1 MMAAC
6 SQDEVVGV
14 NQDGIAYSVSAGMQ
28 TRAADSYCNNI
39 LPSSFKVWA
48 QSSEGL
54 YINGDRIVDNNGVW
68 TDESGTRYWPD
79 GKTLDFYA
87 EVNGDEVF
95 SFNAGAPSFND
106 FTVED
111 NVGNQ
116 RDLMYSVR
124 KGQSRSV
131 DKVHLNFRHA
141 LSQVCFRAKNNTKTM
156 SVVIK
161 GVSVGHLTNQGTF
174 TFPVTDTDDNYAHH
188 SDEPDDKELNG
199 GVWSLPT
206 DAQYNKRYDVTPL
219 GGDATLAP
227 GTACNLT
234 CPEENHRSGFDQTL
248 TLLPQTVNA
257 WNPKN
262 AEKKYDGA
270 YFLLNLEFSNITKDD
285 AGKEVATTLY
295 SGKAAIPVSVAW
307 EQGYRYI
314 YTFVFDEGGNG
325 GWTPYP
331 DPDDPDGPD
340 YPDDPEPVLATIKYD
355 VKVDDFIPVNPDGED
370 GTHMDT
376 GESGSYAYSSTLNL
390 HLNDGTGKTT
400 SLKVDSN
407 TTPYSFT
414 VPSEYIPTRD
424 GYTFLGWA
432 TAADA
437 EKADY
442 AQGAPVS
449 LDMEKE
455 SNDLYAV
462 WEAKVVFE
470 WTFELQGG
478 TEPDPQ
484 NAKFGGWKA
493 TSGRWNDG
501 DTRPL
506 PNVEPLR
513 EGYTFK
519 GWAMSEDG
527 EVRYQAGERVTLDK
541 DNPVLVFYAVWVEDE
556 TTIKFVDLG
565 LPSGTLWADRNLGS
579 TSISDPG
586 FYVGWGDNTGNMIS
600 GSGGDYPIFSP
611 RYNAGYTAFSN
622 IEFGGL
628 NGAYS
633 GYYNN
638 ISGNK
643 EYDVAANLSNGE
655 YCMPKPSNFIE
666 LVNNTTTKETV
677 IDGVSCY
684 VFTGKNGNSI
694 TIPLA
699 GVKLGSSSLLYGKA
713 FSLWTD
719 QCFYINRMY
728 GNDDGDNAVTF
739 SNEEIADVFV
749 GGAEFLYFIEKS
761 YRSSIRPIKAKN

>member
-174 TFPVTDTDDNYAHH
+174 KFPVTDTDDNYAHH

-199 GVWSLPT
+199 GVWTLPT

-219 GGDATLAP
+219 EGYATLAP

-234 CPEENHRSGFDQTL
+234 CPEKDHQSGFAQTL

-331 DPDDPDGPD
+331 DPDDPD

-355 VKVDDFIPVNPDGED
+355 VTVDDFIPVNPDGED

-400 SLKVDSN
+400 ILKVNSN

-414 VPSEYIPTRD
+414 VPSENIPVRD

-442 AQGAPVS
+442 AQGTPVS
-449 LDMEKE
+449 LDMGKE

-462 WEAKVVFE
+462 WEEAKTKITL
-470 WTFELQGG
+470 TFKENHEYAENIEGMPGNLEETVDKG
-478 TEPDPQ
+478 TEVTFTVP
-484 NAKFGGWKA
+484 NATPELTGW
-493 TSGRWNDG
+493 NF
-501 DTRPL
+501 L
-506 PNVEPLR
+506 
-513 EGYTFK
+513 
-519 GWAMSEDG
+519 GWADTPDG
-527 EVRYQAGERVTLDK
+527 EVLYESGDEITTDK
-541 DNPVLVFYAVWVEDE
+541 DKTLYAKWE
-556 TTIKFVDLG
+556 KKL
-565 LPSGTLWADRNLGS
+565 
-579 TSISDPG
+579 
-586 FYVGWGDNTGNMIS
+586 
-600 GSGGDYPIFSP
+600 SGGDYPGT
-611 RYNAGYTAFSN
+611 GY
-622 IEFGGL
+622 
-628 NGAYS
+628 
-633 GYYNN
+633 
-638 ISGNK
+638 
-643 EYDVAANLSNGE
+643 
-655 YCMPKPSNFIE
+655 
-666 LVNNTTTKETV
+666 
-677 IDGVSCY
+677 
-684 VFTGKNGNSI
+684 
-694 TIPLA
+694 
-699 GVKLGSSSLLYGKA
+699 
-713 FSLWTD
+713 
-719 QCFYINRMY
+719 
-728 GNDDGDNAVTF
+728 
-739 SNEEIADVFV
+739 
-749 GGAEFLYFIEKS
+749 
-761 YRSSIRPIKAKN
+761 